1 MIIENS
7 QNDTSKEGNLQR
19 QKIENK
25 KILKKIKP
33 LAILD
38 NKYYLIKKLGKG

>member
-25 KILKKIKP
+25 KILKKKTIMINH
-33 LAILD
+33 L
-38 NKYYLIKKLGKG
+38 